1 MATDKKS
8 QPVYWD
14 DGLDETAKDMADLRG
29 LSVSKYLNYLV
40 KQDAEKIN
48 NRNEREARRQAQEQ
62 AK

>member
-1 MATDKKS
+1 MPTQMKS

-14 DGLDETAKDMADLRG
+14 DGVDETAKEQAAKRG
-29 LSVSKYLNYLV
+29 LSVSKYINYLV

-48 NRNEREARRQAQEQ
+48 ARNEREARKKAQEQ

>member
-14 DGLDETAKDMADLRG
+14 DGTDEMAKDMADLRG
-29 LSVSKYLNYLV
+29 LSVSKYINYLV
-40 KQDAEKIN
+40 KQDAERIN
-48 NRNEREARRQAQEQ
+48 KRKAQAERTQEQ